1 MTGDAAAGSR
11 PPDAGMETEAQ
22 RRSGWLKWRKI
33 TRLSRGA
40 LEERAEWRAAPCA
53 SVRGLGAGGFLT
65 CKTPDETTYF
75 AISIAKRNGTD
86 QKRRGLRTPQGQNLL
101 RKCNNLVIF
110 LQILPWDA
118 RRYPSRALLRGSCV
132 VVGLELTLGLC
143 LPLGLRCRLD
153 YVRFRGCAAS
163 WYVSPSE
170 IGASLLGRV
179 STEPSSISRD
189 ALFSWDALRLLR
201 CALP

>member
-75 AISIAKRNGTD
+75 AISSAKRNGTD

-101 RKCNNLVIF
+101 RKCNNLGLRQNV
-110 LQILPWDA
+110 A
-118 RRYPSRALLRGSCV
+118 RALPPHHGACEEYVCSFRK
-132 VVGLELTLGLC
+132 
-143 LPLGLRCRLD
+143 LPVQRCAPLQHP
-153 YVRFRGCAAS
+153 A
-163 WYVSPSE
+163 
-170 IGASLLGRV
+170 
-179 STEPSSISRD
+179 SRD
-189 ALFSWDALRLLR
+189 FEACTFTTAVKNY
-201 CALP
+201 